1 MNANIEGITSGR
13 SSVSKEWRS
22 KIPGLSWP
30 ADMESFPFLLWLE
43 DHEPKAEIG
52 GSTDKKSSPSVPL
65 FTPRTA
71 LEYSTYIPIE
81 WKSIKI

>member
-1 MNANIEGITSGR
+1 MDAEIEEITSGR

-22 KIPGLSWP
+22 KIPGLNWP
-30 ADMESFPFLLWLE
+30 ADMESFPFLLWLK
-43 DHEPKAEIG
+43 DHEPNADVG
-52 GSTDKKSSPSVPL
+52 GSTDKKSSPLVPL

-71 LEYSTYIPIE
+71 LEYSTFIRIK